1 MNNALVYYGLVLCL
15 SWLVKGEIF
24 IELLPMKVSRLKVLL
39 RLLGLALIES
49 FLPHWVLSVEPL
61 FLLGILLYLRPAWK
75 LSQYFFYALLP
86 FVLVDMA
93 ERLIKSSPLKNVTLL
108 ADIDQPI
115 TSSLELILFFVVAF
129 MAPLIVF
136 LLFTKIF
143 RLDFSKMSRIFTYP
157 SFDKSIWFFNATL
170 MIYAFIISPAFIL
183 LGQEGHTVIELNFGN
198 STLKLPVLDLQLLLI
213 FVFILYFNFKMK
225 EILDKEN
232 AELKEQ
238 QLASLSSYS
247 QHVETLYKE
256 LRAFRHDYT
265 NVLVSLNESIKNK
278 DINQVEQIYQSV
290 LATSDKRFYDS
301 KYEIP
306 NLSNLTDTAMKSL
319 LSAKLSQAV
328 EWGIEV
334 SVEVPDP
341 IGVPDI
347 ELLDMIKVL
356 SILLDNAIEACQ
368 ESPKA
373 QLTFAYFK
381 FNQESIMVIENT
393 TKEAKIKTQ
402 PLFKEGYSSKG
413 EGRGIGLA
421 TVKKTSQKYP
431 NLSLKTTSQ
440 NHRFQQELIFH

>member
-1 MNNALVYYGLVLCL
+1 MFSYILYLSVLFLSCL
-15 SWLVKGEIF
+15 AKGEIF
-24 IELLPMKVSRLKVLL
+24 KQILPIKLSRSKIFLILLVMV
-39 RLLGLALIES
+39 LIES
-49 FLPHWVLSVEPL
+49 FLPNWGLLIEPL
-61 FLLGILLYLRPAWK
+61 IFLGILLYLRPAWRS
-75 LSQYFFYALLP
+75 SQYLFYGLIP
-86 FVLVDMA
+86 FVVVDMT
-93 ERLIKSSPLKNVTLL
+93 ERLIGSSSMKSWDLL
-108 ADIDQPI
+108 
-115 TSSLELILFFVVAF
+115 SSLGATPSESLEMGIYFVTVMLLPLLFV
-129 MAPLIVF
+129 
-136 LLFTKIF
+136 LLFTKVF
-143 RLDFSKMSRIFTYP
+143 RLDFTKMSRIFTYP
-157 SFDKSIWFFNATL
+157 SFSTSISFFDFSLIFYSFVAYPLFILQGQEDSTTIVLSLGNTSFNIQVLGLQL
-170 MIYAFIISPAFIL
+170 MIF
-183 LGQEGHTVIELNFGN
+183 
-198 STLKLPVLDLQLLLI
+198 LI
-213 FVFILYFNFKMK
+213 FILYFNFKMK

-334 SVEVPDP
+334 SVEIPDP
-341 IGVPDI
+341 IGAPDI